1 MQHRDASDPW
11 ADEVQAAFIVWLSYQ
26 RRSEVFAPLVG
37 RAEPVYFPHY
47 FRSSALRPL
56 DYLLK
61 LVRTIIYLQRRKPAY
76 AILQAPPIFAALAA
90 ILTKIPYVVDVHN
103 GLVQSFWSKIP
114 LTHLCLNRAVALIAH
129 NSEIASALS
138 DRVPSANVVVIQDPI
153 QHIPVR
159 GRAREKG
166 SILFIC
172 SFDRDEPVELILNV
186 IRALPSYHFTIT
198 ANLQRLSPE
207 LRSSYQ
213 QCPNLLLS
221 GFLKTA
227 DYHVLLTS
235 SQAAVVLSTMPSV
248 QPSGAVEALSSDTP
262 LVVTRTT
269 LTEVL
274 FGEWAVLCD
283 NSLDSV
289 ITAIQSIGNEA
300 LDLAGYRSRWNE
312 NVAHGVAVLK
322 QLVQRDIAHKSSG

>member
-1 MQHRDASDPW
+1 MQPQDAIDPW
-11 ADEVQAAFIVWLSYQ
+11 ADEGRAAFIVWLSYQ
-26 RRSEVFAPLVG
+26 RRSEVLAPLIG

-47 FRSSALRPL
+47 FIRPALRPF
-56 DYLLK
+56 DYLFK
-61 LVRTIIYLQRRKPAY
+61 LVRTIIYLHQSKPAY
-76 AILQAPPIFAALAA
+76 TVLQAPPIFAALAA
-90 ILTKIPYVVDVHN
+90 ILTKTPYVVDVHN
-103 GLVQSFWSKIP
+103 GLVQSFWSQIP
-114 LTHLCLNRAVALIAH
+114 LTQLCLNRAIALIVH
-129 NSEIASALS
+129 NSEIASALLV
-138 DRVPSANVVVIQDPI
+138 RVPSANVVVIQDPI
-153 QHIPVR
+153 QHISVR

-166 SILFIC
+166 RILFIC
-172 SFDRDEPVELILNV
+172 SFDRDEPVELILKV
-186 IRALPSYHFTIT
+186 IRALPSYQFTIT

-207 LRSSYQ
+207 LRNSYQ
-213 QCPNLLLS
+213 QCPNLLLT
-221 GFLKTA
+221 GFLKTD

-289 ITAIQSIGNEA
+289 ITAIQSIGDEA
-300 LDLAGYRSRWNE
+300 LDLTEYRSRWNE
-312 NVAHGVAVLK
+312 NVANGVAVLK
-322 QLVQRDIAHKSSG
+322 QLVQRDIAHRSSR